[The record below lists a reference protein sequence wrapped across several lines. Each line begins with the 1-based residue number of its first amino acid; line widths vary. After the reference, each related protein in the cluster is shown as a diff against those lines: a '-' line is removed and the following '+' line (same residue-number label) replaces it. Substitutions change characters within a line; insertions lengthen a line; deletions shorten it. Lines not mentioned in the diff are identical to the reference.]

1 MRSRLLTDAMLL
13 VLAFAAPAV
22 GQEYS
27 FRVYGA
33 AEGLQNLVVLSLAQ
47 DRAGYIW
54 AGTEGGLYR
63 YDGSR
68 FRPMGLAEGLPCSTE
83 TRGLFVAADGA
94 LWANLCGMIFRFD
107 GQRFQPV
114 SGFETLLL
122 PGAQVMA
129 DGTGGAVLI
138 TTPKGLYEASRGGD
152 GRFSMHPWPLPAPF
166 EGMRMHGIVRQ
177 GTRLWFGCGERLC
190 LEEAAHV
197 SVFGPGEG
205 LPEDSWDGI
214 RISPDGS
221 VWARSPKNIYRLA
234 PGQSRFSQEDPDIA
248 SSGFWGTLA
257 LARDGSLLVPTD
269 KGLAIRTPAGWSI
282 VNRQRGLRNESVAV
296 ALEDRQ
302 GSVWL
307 GLVGGGV
314 ARWIQRGVWESWK
327 QDQGLPSDLIWSIRR
342 DRKGALWVGTSGG
355 LARLENSGQIRTWT
369 RKDGLGGNNVRW
381 LAETSDGSLW
391 AASKPGGLARVDT
404 ATGRIRLTGSAD
416 GLACAPEDIFVDRQ
430 DRLWATTACGLY
442 RNDRPSL
449 SNRFIRVGTP
459 ESLDRGAWKVLE
471 DAQGTIWVTN
481 RDGLWSL
488 SEGQW
493 RHYGRADRLPGDP
506 YVMVLAAD
514 GSLWMRHR
522 TDAGVDR
529 AEVSEGRIVR
539 TTAIVP
545 ADPKSTDGTA
555 FHGFDAFGHFWRG
568 TANGVAVRRGD
579 SWTTYTTEDGLVW
592 NDCDGEAFWADPDGS
607 VWLGTSGGLAHYNPR
622 GGHPGPLVADPMI
635 ARLDIMQPARLF
647 RAEFSTLNFKAEQL
661 VRFSY
666 RLDDAPW
673 AESPEPKISI
683 TGMTPGTHRL
693 DVRSRVRDGPFSPR
707 IATANFRI
715 EPKWWE
721 TWWARLLALACL
733 LAAIRL
739 FVRWRLAASARRQKD
754 LEATVAAR
762 TENLSQANRALDEK
776 AHQLRSSEDRL
787 RLLFQQTPA
796 GIFLF
801 DRHLRVTECNDQFVS
816 LLRDGR
822 EAGVGLE
829 LSMLRE
835 PHILPAIQ
843 LALAGSQGTYE
854 GPFTPPT
861 GFGSA
866 CVALTTVPLWD
877 ENRQIQGGIGVA
889 VDISERKEAE
899 AALRESEERFRR
911 VFEEGPLGVA
921 IIGKDGH
928 FVRVNSALCQMVGYT
943 EAELKEM
950 SFVSITHAE
959 DVALNVELVG
969 RLFRQE
975 IPRFGAQKRC
985 LKKDGGIIWSD
996 VIASVICDAQG
1007 LPLYVLAIVEDIT
1020 ESKRA
1025 QEEAMARQKLE
1036 SLGVLA
1042 SGIAHD
1048 FNNLLGTILSLA
1060 ELAASDL
1067 LPTSSCAGEM
1077 QRIVTTATRG
1087 AEIVRQLLV
1096 YAGQDK
1102 VNLVEPVDM
1111 SLLVEEILELVKVS
1125 ISKHVLLKT
1134 RLAKHLPAVPGS
1146 APLLRQVVMNLII
1159 NASEAIEEKDA
1170 AISISTSRV
1179 TGQDFAAK
1187 KGTTLQEGNY
1197 VRLEVSDTGCGMTK
1211 EVQAHAFDPFFSTKF
1226 AGRGL
1231 GLAVVQRIVRDH
1243 GGVINLFTAPGKGT
1257 TFEILL
1263 PCAGETPL
1271 PIPRASEGPRGMEQ
1285 RTFYGTVLVVED
1297 EDALRLAVSG
1307 MLRKK
1312 GLRVIEANDGSSAF
1326 ELVRTHEDAID
1337 VMLLDITLPGV
1348 SSREVFEEA
1357 RRLRPNLKV
1366 ILTSAYSRETVDASF
1381 AGLGIERFLRKPFQF
1396 VDLMGLLQDVL
1407 PE

>member
-1 MRSRLLTDAMLL
+1 MLL
-13 VLAFAAPAV
+13 VLASAAPCV

-47 DRAGYIW
+47 DHAGYIW

-68 FRPMGLAEGLPCSTE
+68 FRLMGPAQGLPCSTE
-83 TRGLFVAADGA
+83 THALFLAADGA
-94 LWANLCGMIFRFD
+94 LWANLCSSIFRFD

-114 SGFETLLL
+114 SGRETFLL
-122 PGAQVMA
+122 PGTQMMA
-129 DGTGGAVLI
+129 DGAGGSVLI
-138 TTPKGLYEASRGGD
+138 TTTKGLYEASRAGD
-152 GRFSMHPWPLPAPF
+152 GSFLMRPWPLPAPF
-166 EGMRMHGIVRQ
+166 EGMRMHGIVRE
-177 GTRLWFGCGERLC
+177 GARLWFGCGQQLC
-190 LEEAAHV
+190 LQDGAHI
-197 SVFGPGEG
+197 SVFGPEEG
-205 LPEDSWDGI
+205 LPEDSWDAI

-221 VWARSPKNIYRLA
+221 VWVRSPKSIYRLA
-234 PGQSRFSQEDPDIA
+234 PGESRFSHENPGIA
-248 SSGFWGTLA
+248 SSGFWGTLT
-257 LARDGSLLVPTD
+257 LGSDGSLLVPTD
-269 KGLAIRTPAGWSI
+269 NGLAIHTPAGWSI
-282 VNRQRGLRNESVAV
+282 VNRQRGLRNEIVAA

-307 GLVGGGV
+307 GLVGGGA
-314 ARWIQRGVWESWK
+314 ARWIQRGVWEAWK
-327 QDQGLPSDLIWSIRR
+327 QDQGLPSDLIWNIRR
-342 DRKGALWVGTSGG
+342 DRKGALWVATSGG
-355 LARLENSGQIRTWT
+355 LARMGNSGQIRTWT
-369 RKDGLGGNNVRW
+369 RNDGLGGNNVRW
-381 LAETSDGSLW
+381 LAETSDGSVW
-391 AASKPGGLARVDT
+391 AAAKPGGLARIDT
-404 ATGRIRLTGSAD
+404 ATGRIHLIGAAD

-430 DRLWATTACGLY
+430 DRLWAPTGCGVF
-442 RNDRPSL
+442 RNDHPSL
-449 SNRFIRVGTP
+449 SNQFVRVETP
-459 ESLDRGAWKVLE
+459 ESLRRAGWKVLE

-488 SEGQW
+488 SAGKW
-493 RHYGRADRLPGDP
+493 RTFGRADGLLGDHP
-506 YVMVLAAD
+506 YVMVLAPD
-514 GSLWMRHR
+514 GSIWMRHR
-522 TDAGVDR
+522 TDAGVER
-529 AEVSEGRIVR
+529 VEVSEGRIVR
-539 TTAIVP
+539 STAIVP
-545 ADPKSTDGTA
+545 ADPKSIDGTA
-555 FHGFDAFGHFWRG
+555 FHGFDAFGNFWRG
-568 TANGVAVRRGD
+568 TENGVAVRRGD
-579 SWTTYTTEDGLVW
+579 TWTTFTTEDGLVW

-607 VWLGTSGGLAHYNPR
+607 VWLGTSGGLAHYNPK
-622 GGHPGPLVADPMI
+622 GGPPGPLSADPII
-635 ARLDIMQPARLF
+635 ARVEITQPTRLF

-673 AESPEPKISI
+673 TESLEPKISI
-683 TGMTPGTHRL
+683 TGITPGTHRL

-707 IATANFRI
+707 IATASFRI

-721 TWWARLLALACL
+721 TWWARLLALTCL

-739 FVRWRLAASARRQKD
+739 FVRSRLAASARRQRD

-776 AHQLRSSEDRL
+776 ARQLRNSEDRL

-801 DRHLRVTECNDQFVS
+801 DRDLRVTECNDQFVS

-822 EAGVGLE
+822 EAGVGLQ

-835 PHILPAIQ
+835 PDIVPAMQ

-861 GFGSA
+861 SFGFS
-866 CVALTTVPLWD
+866 CVALSTVPLWD
-877 ENRQIQGGIGVA
+877 ENREIQGGIGVA
-889 VDISERKEAE
+889 VDISERKQAE
-899 AALRESEERFRR
+899 DALRESEERFRR

-921 IIGKDGH
+921 ILGKDCH
-928 FVRVNSALCQMVGYT
+928 FVKVNSALCHMVGYT
-943 EAELKEM
+943 EAELREM
-950 SFVSITHAE
+950 SFVSITHAD

-969 RLFRQE
+969 RLFQQE

-985 LKKDGGIIWSD
+985 LKKDGGMIWTD
-996 VIASVICDAQG
+996 VTASVIHDAQG
-1007 LPLYVLAIVEDIT
+1007 LPLYLLAIVQDIT

-1060 ELAASDL
+1060 EVAASDL
-1067 LPTSSCAGEM
+1067 PPTSSCATDL
-1077 QRIVTTATRG
+1077 QRIVTTAMRG
-1087 AEIVRQLLV
+1087 AEIVRQLMV

-1102 VNLVEPVDM
+1102 SDLVEPLDM
-1111 SLLVEEILELVKVS
+1111 SSLVEEILELVKVS
-1125 ISKHVLLKT
+1125 ISKHVVLKT
-1134 RLAKHLPAVPGS
+1134 RLARHIPAVPGN

-1159 NASEAIEEKDA
+1159 NASEAIAEKEA
-1170 AISISTSRV
+1170 VISISTSHV
-1179 TGQDFAAK
+1179 AGQDFAAK
-1187 KGTTLQEGNY
+1187 SGTTLQECSY
-1197 VRLEVSDTGCGMTK
+1197 VLLEVSDTGCGMTE
-1211 EVQAHAFDPFFSTKF
+1211 EVRAHAFDPFFSTKF

-1243 GGVINLFTAPGKGT
+1243 GGVINLFTAPGQGS

-1263 PCAGETPL
+1263 PCVVETP
-1271 PIPRASEGPRGMEQ
+1271 PPVPRARAGLHEASPHEKEQ
-1285 RTFYGTVLVVED
+1285 RDFYGTVLVVED
-1297 EDALRLAVSG
+1297 EDPLRLAVSG
-1307 MLRKK
+1307 LLRKK
-1312 GLRVIEANDGSSAF
+1312 GLRVIEAIDGSCAF
-1326 ELVRTHEDAID
+1326 EQVRTCDDAID
-1337 VMLLDITLPGV
+1337 VMLLDVTLPGV

-1366 ILTSAYSRETVDASF
+1366 ILTSAYSRETVEASF
-1381 AGLGIERFLRKPFQF
+1381 AGLRIESFIRKPFQF
-1396 VDLMGLLQDVL
+1396 VDLMALLRDVL
-1407 PE
+1407 PD